1 MNRLHLKILLCVSM
15 LADHIGLL
23 FLELGSP
30 LYTAFRS
37 FGRMALPLA
46 CYLLVEGYY
55 HTRKKGQYALRLGIF
70 AVLSEIPYANLV
82 ARQRLEVAE
91 FIKSEGV
98 SNFAELTAK
107 QQTLYADR
115 ILQIV
120 NVLFTLLMCLLMVWV
135 MDIISRR
142 AEAKALARAS
152 QEQKQATSIHSV
164 GKIAMLALTVLA
176 VLLIT
181 YIFRM
186 DYWML
191 APMYAL
197 GFFCFR
203 KEKETQLVVAVM
215 IAVVYAGSIPYAI
228 GSLLAVGAI
237 KLYNGKLGYVQGKN
251 PLLQYSFYLFYPLH
265 LAVLLLLRYA
275 VFA

>member
-30 LYTAFRS
+30 LYTAARA

-55 HTRKKGQYALRLGIF
+55 HTRKKRQYALRLAIF

-82 ARQRLEVAE
+82 ARQRLAVEN
-91 FIKSEGV
+91 FIRAEGV
-98 SNFAELTAK
+98 QQFSELTAK
-107 QQTLYADR
+107 QQTLYSDR

-120 NVLFTLLMCLLMVWV
+120 NVLFTLLMCLLMLWV
-135 MDIISRR
+135 MDKIKSRSEEKQRLR
-142 AEAKALARAS
+142 AG
-152 QEQKQATSIHSV
+152 QEQTQATSIHSV
-164 GKIAMLALTVLA
+164 GKIALMALVVIGT
-176 VLLIT
+176 LLIT

-191 APMYAL
+191 APMYVLA
-197 GFFCFR
+197 FFYFR
-203 KEKETQLVVAVM
+203 QEKETQLLVAVM

-237 KLYNGKLGYVQGKN
+237 KLYNGKLGYEQGKN

-265 LAVLLLLRYA
+265 LAVLLLLRYT
-275 VFA
+275 VFV

>member
-37 FGRMALPLA
+37 FGRMALPLV

-197 GFFCFR
+197 AFFCFR